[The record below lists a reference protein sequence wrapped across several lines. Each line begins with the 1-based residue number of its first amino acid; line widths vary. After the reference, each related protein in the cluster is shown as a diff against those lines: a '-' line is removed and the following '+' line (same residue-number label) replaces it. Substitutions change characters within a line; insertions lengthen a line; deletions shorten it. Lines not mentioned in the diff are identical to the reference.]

1 MSVSVFFSLH
11 FGKNWAIVSDRII
24 KMREPILKAVAM
36 PMRIFWAPMYP
47 AVINFVLQ
55 MTIWL
60 MLSGVYGSVNALPF
74 MFTIVFVH
82 VLIIICGVREPH
94 MSMILQSRGPFLMPS
109 KNVYRS
115 RGNKLAS

>member
-1 MSVSVFFSLH
+1 
-11 FGKNWAIVSDRII
+11 
-24 KMREPILKAVAM
+24 MREPILKAVAM

-55 MTIWL
+55 MTTWL
-60 MLSGVYGSVNALPF
+60 MLSAVYGSMNVLPF
-74 MFTIVFVH
+74 MFTIVLVH
-82 VLIIICGVREPH
+82 AFIVVCGVREPH

-109 KNVYRS
+109 KNVYHS